1 MGTHPIFESDFDC
14 LTEKMVKLGVVFP
27 NPSLKTTKGDFTLH
41 DYIGDSYCLLFSHPA
56 DYTPVC
62 TTEMGTVASYA
73 PQFKALNCKLIG
85 LSIDSIED
93 HHGWIKDIQAYN
105 KLEGEFPFPIISDD
119 RKLAVELEM
128 LDPDELDK
136 SGMPLTARAVFII
149 GPDKKL
155 KLSIL
160 YPATTGRNFDEI
172 LRVVDLLQL
181 TAHKKVA
188 TPADWKQGSSCMV
201 VPNISKEQAKQ
212 MFPQHKV
219 HQVPSGKEYL
229 RTTPQP

>member
-1 MGTHPIFESDFDC
+1 
-14 LTEKMVKLGVVFP
+14 MVNLGDVFP
-27 NPSLKTTKGDFTLH
+27 NFTAESTKGTIHLH
-41 DYIGDSYCLLFSHPA
+41 DYLGDKWGIMFSHPA

-62 TTEMGTVASYA
+62 TTELGRVAKLT
-73 PQFKALNCKLIG
+73 PEFTKRNCKLQAV
-85 LSIDSIED
+85 SCDSVED

-105 KLEGEFPFPIISDD
+105 NLDGNFPYPIVADEK
-119 RKLAVELEM
+119 RELAVQLGM
-128 LDPDELDK
+128 IDPDEK
-136 SGMPLTARAVFII
+136 TASGMPLTARAVFII

-172 LRVVDLLQL
+172 LRVLDSLQL

-229 RTTPQP
+229 RTTPQPCEKYI